1 MSNSSLSQADRTA
14 VREKIFGKAGG
25 MSEKFINGADELA
38 VDGVANALYKV
49 FVEKIREKELN
60 LHITTIR

>member
-25 MSEKFINGADELA
+25 VSEKFIVGADDWA
-38 VDGVANALYKV
+38 SDNVANALYNV
-49 FVEKIREKELN
+49 FVEKRRRGIKTC
-60 LHITTIR
+60 ISTTIR